1 MFWVSDGRSLFLSIL
16 LVVLLRYAVIAG
28 LFYYPFYVRFRK
40 RLLPG
45 KLQPAFPRPKDYL
58 REIGYSLVTV
68 LLFTAVGWIVFG
80 TSFRSLTMLY
90 TDIHEFGIAY
100 FILSIPAMLV
110 IHDTYFYWMHRAIHH
125 PRLFPVVHRVHHL
138 STNPSPWAAFAF
150 HPAEAVL
157 EALIIALL
165 PLVMPVHP
173 LALSLFLLVM
183 MIYNAYG
190 HLGWELYP
198 RSFARGPVGKW
209 INTSVS
215 HNQHHAWAKG
225 NYGLYF
231 LWWDRWMGTL
241 REDYGEALTQQ
252 LPRITEK

>member
-16 LVVLLRYAVIAG
+16 LVVLLRYAIIAG

-40 RLLPG
+40 RLRSG
-45 KLQPAFPRPKDYL
+45 KLQAAFPRPKDYL

-68 LLFTAVGWIVFG
+68 LLFAAVGWLVFG

-90 TDIHEFGIAY
+90 TDVGEFGIAY

-125 PRLFPVVHRVHHL
+125 PRLFPFVHRVHHL

-165 PLVMPVHP
+165 PVVMPVHP
-173 LALSLFLLVM
+173 VALSFFLLVM
-183 MIYNAYG
+183 MIYNVYG

-198 RSFARGPVGKW
+198 RSFIRGPVGRW

-215 HNQHHAWAKG
+215 HNQHHMRFRG

-241 REDYGEALTQQ
+241 REDYEEALA
-252 LPRITEK
+252 LHSP